1 MRRNYAVVFLL
12 ALLLSCTAFPAGD
25 EPLAGYSAAAS
36 HGERDWEGKLRAIP
50 QAANLREYMHRMSAR
65 PHHVGSPYDK
75 DNAEWILGQFKSF
88 GLDARIESF
97 DVLFPTP
104 KTRILEMIE
113 PSRYAAALEEP
124 ALAVDPTSGQKSE
137 QLPTYNAYSGDGDV
151 TAPLVFV
158 NYGLPGDYEELERLG
173 VSARG
178 AIVIAK
184 YGESWRGIK
193 PKVAAEHGAVGCLIY
208 SDPRDDGY
216 FVEAVFPEGPMRNS
230 YGVQRGSVMDFA
242 SSNPGDP
249 LTPGVGATTDAKRL
263 PLNEAPSITKIPVLP
278 ISYGDA
284 RPLLAAMK
292 GPMAPAR
299 WRGALDITYHV
310 GPGPAKV
317 RLKVESN
324 WDIKRLYNVVA
335 EIPGSVAP
343 SEWIVRGNHH
353 DAWVNGADDPVSA
366 QAALLEEARALGELL
381 KQGWKPRRTI
391 IYCAWDGE
399 EPMLLGSTEWA
410 EMHANELARHAAV
423 YVNTDA
429 NSRGLIEMEGSHSL
443 EAFINDV
450 ARDIQDPETGLSVWK
465 RRQLS
470 DIVRASS
477 ANDRSI
483 LRTRRDLR
491 IRPLGSGSDYTAFL
505 DHLGIAS
512 LNLSYGGEDPA
523 GIYHSI
529 YDDFY
534 WYTHFSDIDF
544 VYGRALAQTI
554 GVTVMRLA
562 DAEVLPFD
570 FTNLADTVKM
580 YNRELQE
587 LLRDRQ
593 EESRERNQEL
603 DEGAFRAVSDPRRPA
618 VDPVREEVPPFI
630 NFAPLQNS
638 VDTLAQSAERY
649 QQSIAKAQEKLS
661 EPGSAALI
669 QAVNEKLIQLERRL
683 TSPEGLPRRPW
694 YKHLLY
700 APGVYTGYSP
710 KTVPGVREG
719 IELKRYSEAE
729 KEIVRVAQALAD
741 AAAAID
747 AVSQLL
753 GKIGN

>member
-1 MRRNYAVVFLL
+1 
-12 ALLLSCTAFPAGD
+12 
-25 EPLAGYSAAAS
+25 
-36 HGERDWEGKLRAIP
+36 
-50 QAANLREYMHRMSAR
+50 
-65 PHHVGSPYDK
+65 
-75 DNAEWILGQFKSF
+75 
-88 GLDARIESF
+88 
-97 DVLFPTP
+97 
-104 KTRILEMIE
+104 
-113 PSRYAAALEEP
+113 
-124 ALAVDPTSGQKSE
+124 
-137 QLPTYNAYSGDGDV
+137 
-151 TAPLVFV
+151 
-158 NYGLPGDYEELERLG
+158 
-173 VSARG
+173 
-178 AIVIAK
+178 
-184 YGESWRGIK
+184 
-193 PKVAAEHGAVGCLIY
+193 
-208 SDPRDDGY
+208 
-216 FVEAVFPEGPMRNS
+216 
-230 YGVQRGSVMDFA
+230 
-242 SSNPGDP
+242 
-249 LTPGVGATTDAKRL
+249 
-263 PLNEAPSITKIPVLP
+263 
-278 ISYGDA
+278 
-284 RPLLAAMK
+284 MK

-335 EIPGSVAP
+335 KIPGSVAP

-391 IYCAWDGE
+391 ICCAWDGE

-544 VYGRALAQTI
+544 VYGRVLAQTI

-649 QQSIAKAQEKLS
+649 QKSIAKAQDKLS